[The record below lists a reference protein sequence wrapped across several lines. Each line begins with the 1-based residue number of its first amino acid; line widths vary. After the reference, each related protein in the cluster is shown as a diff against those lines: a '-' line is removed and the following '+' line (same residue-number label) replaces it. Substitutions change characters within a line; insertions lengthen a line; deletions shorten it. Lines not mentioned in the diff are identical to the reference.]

1 MLLPY
6 SYVLHR
12 LTMVLPLSPL
22 PVILCLVAFGDNDRT
37 QPAPGL
43 VWYWAFPL
51 ASAMCKGIRQCCSF
65 QDGPMWTM
73 PAISNSIHLTNSSN
87 QGLIWDHSI
96 SDWYKCSST
105 SNFCLADRKASP
117 ACAPHQALPK
127 ANQSRR
133 DKAQH
138 TQESLLL
145 SSSLDKKGMNRNGRE
160 QQGKAS
166 CQKPP
171 MEVDVGALKNDTNT
185 DPWAQIYWYI
195 SEDGTTVEHKHVTW
209 GCVKSASTCLT
220 VGRPFGD
227 SGHSS
232 IRCSES
238 AWALWLDNLMALE
251 QYHYIR
257 KTKRKSTSFWSFLPP
272 CTGQGPGTPRC
283 LQQQGPIP
291 PA

>member
-1 MLLPY
+1 
-6 SYVLHR
+6 
-12 LTMVLPLSPL
+12 
-22 PVILCLVAFGDNDRT
+22 
-37 QPAPGL
+37 
-43 VWYWAFPL
+43 
-51 ASAMCKGIRQCCSF
+51 
-65 QDGPMWTM
+65 M
-73 PAISNSIHLTNSSN
+73 PAISNSIHLTNASN
-87 QGLIWDHSI
+87 QGIWDHSI

-105 SNFCLADRKASP
+105 SNFCLANRKASP

-133 DKAQH
+133 DTAQH

-171 MEVDVGALKNDTNT
+171 MEVDVGAFKNDTDT

-195 SEDGTTVEHKHVTW
+195 SEDGTTVAHKHVTW

-238 AWALWLDNLMALE
+238 GLYGWQLDGSGAVSLHKLYKEN
-251 QYHYIR
+251 
-257 KTKRKSTSFWSFLPP
+257 KTKKYKFLILSPTLHRPRARHPKVSPATRSHPSSVVPRSRVNVWQPDWHLDHSLPIKSW
-272 CTGQGPGTPRC
+272 
-283 LQQQGPIP
+283 
-291 PA
+291 